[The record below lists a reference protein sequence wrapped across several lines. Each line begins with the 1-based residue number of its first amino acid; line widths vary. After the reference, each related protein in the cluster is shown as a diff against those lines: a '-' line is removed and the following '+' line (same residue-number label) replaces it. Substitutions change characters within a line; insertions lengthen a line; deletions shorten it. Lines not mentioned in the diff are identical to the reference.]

1 MVTFPGVNGL
11 RRDRITAMPTGVRH
25 VVAVIAVVHG
35 IAHTAGAVQAVSA
48 IDDGT
53 SVGYLGGALRV
64 SDPSALRVAGIAWA
78 VAGALMIVAGIAVW
92 LGLAAW
98 PRVLL
103 VAAAVSLPLCVL
115 AVWGSVMG
123 IPISLALGA
132 LALAGIEGGR
142 RHERHL
148 AA

>member
-1 MVTFPGVNGL
+1 MVTFPGVRGL
-11 RRDRITAMPTGVRH
+11 RRDRITAMPNGVRH
-25 VVAVIAVVHG
+25 VVAAVALVHG
-35 IAHTAGAVQAVSA
+35 VAHTAGAVQAVAA

-53 SVGYLGGALRV
+53 SVGYLAGAMRIT
-64 SDPSALRVAGIAWA
+64 DPSALRAAGIAWA
-78 VAGALMIVAGIAVW
+78 VAGALMMVAGIAVW

-103 VAAAVSLPLCVL
+103 AAAVISLPLCVL
-115 AVWGSVMG
+115 AVWSSVLG

-142 RHERHL
+142 RHGRHL

>member
-1 MVTFPGVNGL
+1 MVTFPRLDGL

-53 SVGYLGGALRV
+53 SVRYLAGALRIT
-64 SDPSALRVAGIAWA
+64 DPSALRAVGIAWA

-115 AVWGSVMG
+115 AIWASVLG